1 MKSDNET
8 VRTFLRTYCDCEAY
22 VSKTRP
28 LIEISTAS
36 EKIAN
41 KLSYLLLRFNIQ
53 SSVTKKEKCAT
64 NTEKQIKRKYYSI
77 EINGKN
83 NLQQFQKEIG
93 FKIQKKSRRLGKHLE
108 KESNPNFDV
117 VPKIGSQLKE
127 LRETLGIKGK
137 DISPNK
143 SRSTIF
149 SYEREDYYPSRKM
162 LLKILENCKKHLEKM
177 KNIKNNLEN
186 NSKDKTIIKAVES
199 TNITWKN
206 LIDKFNITSASG
218 KELLG
223 KVDKNQMKALTEEL
237 RQTYS
242 KKLQKSRG
250 KIEELE
256 KLAKSSI
263 YWDKITEIKE
273 VPYQGYVYDI
283 TVKGTHNFIAGDNGG
298 VISHNS
304 YSAACIAEELTI
316 RNPNVAS
323 IIIDPI
329 GIFWSMNQP
338 NKENEEIEMLGEWG
352 LEPRGIEET
361 EVFIPLGLKD
371 EVPSDTYDKLFSIR
385 PSELTTDDWC
395 LTFDLK
401 RFSPTGLLL
410 EKAIE
415 KTEQKKNNYSIRDL
429 IETIRNN
436 EELTSKE
443 EGYTKGTRRA
453 LISRFEAAKNWG
465 VLSETGTSL
474 AEIAQEGKVSVIDTS
489 FLEENVA
496 SLVIGILARK
506 VLNARKIVTRKA
518 AMDKYELESIDEL
531 MDVEIP
537 PTWIF
542 IDEAH
547 TLVPSGSSKTAA
559 TEPIIEYV
567 KQGRRP
573 GCSMVLA
580 TQQPSAID
588 TKVMSQMDILMSHK
602 LIFDKDIKEVQK
614 RIPTKV
620 PSEYKE
626 EEFFKDLPVGV
637 ALVGDR
643 SEETDR
649 AFPIKV
655 RPRLSQHEGR
665 ETQSVELDEETDP
678 EKVMGMVVDLSYQ
691 KLQETGE
698 IPLSRIDEITD
709 LMSRRYDIEI
719 DSDKVVDKLT
729 TEKNC
734 NLVDGKLQV
743 PKFEE
748 KQDLEVKGKEVK
760 AFQPRIDE
768 EKAEQIANKK
778 RKKKKLGLFG
788 ESEEIKNLELTYKV
802 AYKVNYEK
810 KLSKGFKPLSIIVG
824 NNYSLYYTDGDLK
837 QTDTLK
843 QILDLNKNKVN
854 TLQILKNA
862 HNLSELTEKVDVT
875 RQTVRNYI
883 KEFKEKNLIQE
894 TGDGRYQRTID
905 LPEDLD
911 DPKFTGIENRFT
923 FHTVKENIE
932 TEVDED
938 KLAQLPSLYMDCNLD
953 NVEPVLVPVWKVIY
967 ARDGEERVHEIQA
980 V

>member
-1 MKSDNET
+1 MIKMSDFKA
-8 VRTFLRTYCDCEAY
+8 RTD
-22 VSKTRP
+22 
-28 LIEISTAS
+28 
-36 EKIAN
+36 
-41 KLSYLLLRFNIQ
+41 
-53 SSVTKKEKCAT
+53 
-64 NTEKQIKRKYYSI
+64 
-77 EINGKN
+77 
-83 NLQQFQKEIG
+83 
-93 FKIQKKSRRLGKHLE
+93 
-108 KESNPNFDV
+108 
-117 VPKIGSQLKE
+117 
-127 LRETLGIKGK
+127 
-137 DISPNK
+137 
-143 SRSTIF
+143 
-149 SYEREDYYPSRKM
+149 ED
-162 LLKILENCKKHLEKM
+162 LDILE
-177 KNIKNNLEN
+177 
-186 NSKDKTIIKAVES
+186 DDES
-199 TNITWKN
+199 RGYIGRKSSIHDEYGEEGA
-206 LIDKFNITSASG
+206 L
-218 KELLG
+218 LLG
-223 KVDKNQMKALTEEL
+223 KSVDEKNYGQHIYLDAV
-237 RQTYS
+237 S
-242 KKLQKSRG
+242 PHVVGIFGARG
-250 KIEELE
+250 SGK
-256 KLAKSSI
+256 
-263 YWDKITEIKE
+263 
-273 VPYQGYVYDI
+273 
-283 TVKGTHNFIAGDNGG
+283 
-298 VISHNS
+298 S

-329 GIFWSMNQP
+329 GIFWSMDQP
-338 NKENEEIEMLGEWG
+338 NKENKEIEMLGEWG

-395 LTFDLK
+395 LSFDLK

-415 KTEQKKNNYSIRDL
+415 KTKEKKKNYSIEEL
-429 IETIRNN
+429 IETIHND

-465 VLSETGTSL
+465 VLSKTGTSL
-474 AEIAQEGKVSVIDTS
+474 ADIAQEGKVSVIDTS

-531 MDVEIP
+531 MDIEIP

-620 PSEYKE
+620 PDEYKKE
-626 EEFFKDLPVGV
+626 DFFKDLPVGV

-678 EKVMGMVVDLSYQ
+678 EKLKEMVVNLSYQ

-698 IPLSRIDEITD
+698 MPLSRIDEITD
-709 LMSRRYDIEI
+709 LMSRRYDKEIE
-719 DSDKVVDKLT
+719 SDKVIDKLT
-729 TEKNC
+729 TEKNV
-734 NLVDGKLQV
+734 NITDGKLKI

-748 KQDLEVKGKEVK
+748 KQDLEVKGKKVK
-760 AFQPRIDE
+760 SFKPRIDR
-768 EKAEQIANKK
+768 EKAEQLANKK

-788 ESEEIKNLELTYKV
+788 DSEDIGDIELDYKV

-810 KLSKGFKPLSIIVG
+810 KLSDGFKPLSIIIG
-824 NNYSLYYTDGDLK
+824 DDYSLYYTDGDLK
-837 QTDTLK
+837 NTDTLK
-843 QILDLNKNKVN
+843 EILDLNQHKLDALKV
-854 TLQILKNA
+854 LKNA
-862 HNLSELTEKVDVT
+862 HNINELTEEVDVT

-883 KEFKEKNLIQE
+883 KEFKENNLIQE
-894 TGDGRYQRTID
+894 TGDGRYKRTID
-905 LPEDLD
+905 IPEDLD
-911 DPKFTGIENRFT
+911 KPRFTGVENRFT
-923 FHTVKENIE
+923 FKTVEENVE

-938 KLAQLPSLYMDCNLD
+938 KLAQLPSLYMDCNLGE
-953 NVEPVLVPVWKVIY
+953 VEPVLIPVWKVTY
-967 ARDGEERVHEIQA
+967 EKDGEERIHEIQA